1 MYSIRAHQ
9 SNKWKRFFR
18 SHLIEAWLLGLIS
31 LWGCFQTNQVKEDDG
46 NVAYSSII
54 RPIDIDTSTAKEIG
68 REALKKI
75 GYNEIIKLSEQAGF
89 IQHKADVRIQLA
101 SYESVTVAGFV
112 PVFSRYAVAAAVAS
126 QADSPL
132 PGPADIAAVGVVVI
146 GLVDAGLL
154 DGYLLSTVGEWL
166 VGTRGTLLMSQ
177 ARADDEE
184 RRGPSGKEGRGR
196 GANRADGRMV
206 DDAARHAGIS
216 DRTGFGKFIEAEKRA
231 TGRRGADNFTW
242 DELLELAGQFKSQG
256 AR

>member
-31 LWGCFQTNQVKEDDG
+31 LWGCFQTTQVKEDDD

-89 IQHKADVRIQLA
+89 VQHKADVRIQLA

-184 RRGPSGKEGRGR
+184 RRGPSGKEGRGAVR
-196 GANRADGRMV
+196 TALMAAWSMMQPDMLVYRTALDLESSSRPRSGLR
-206 DDAARHAGIS
+206 DAEARTTSHGTS
-216 DRTGFGKFIEAEKRA
+216 F
-231 TGRRGADNFTW
+231 W
-242 DELLELAGQFKSQG
+242 S
-256 AR
+256 